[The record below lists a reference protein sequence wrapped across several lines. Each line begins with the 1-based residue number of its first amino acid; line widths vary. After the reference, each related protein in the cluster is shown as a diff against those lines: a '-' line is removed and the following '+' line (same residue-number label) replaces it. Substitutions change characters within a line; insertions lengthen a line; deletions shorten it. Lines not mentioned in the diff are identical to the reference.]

1 MGFFLCDVHRR
12 IEYIQ
17 SMKPFDGSIVYRGQA
32 MRDVEFKKKIRDN
45 VSGLLSFNNFLST
58 TPDYYVAK
66 MYAESNS
73 KNPQQT
79 IIGILFE
86 MNIDETI
93 SSALFAA
100 LDGDESQF
108 AEHEKEVLFSMH
120 TIFRIV
126 NVNKEQERLWRIQL
140 KLTSDQDEEL
150 MHLGKKI
157 RREIRGNAPW
167 YRLSYLLAKMGKFN
181 DAIDVLLELL
191 NTVPKSNWEF
201 HSYIYHQ
208 LGFMYREKGKYDI
221 ALKFYNQALTYAHH
235 IIPLNHKF
243 LGITYNDIGEV
254 YREQGNHLEALKYY
268 QQTLKYFEKSFQI
281 EP

>member
-1 MGFFLCDVHRR
+1 
-12 IEYIQ
+12 
-17 SMKPFDGSIVYRGQA
+17 
-32 MRDVEFKKKIRDN
+32 
-45 VSGLLSFNNFLST
+45 
-58 TPDYYVAK
+58 
-66 MYAESNS
+66 
-73 KNPQQT
+73 
-79 IIGILFE
+79 
-86 MNIDETI
+86 
-93 SSALFAA
+93 
-100 LDGDESQF
+100 
-108 AEHEKEVLFSMH
+108 
-120 TIFRIV
+120 
-126 NVNKEQERLWRIQL
+126 
-140 KLTSDQDEEL
+140 
-150 MHLGKKI
+150 MHLSKKI
-157 RREIRGNAPW
+157 RREIRGNSPW
-167 YRLSYLLAKMGKFN
+167 YRLSHLLAKMGKFN